1 MRTTIHLVAV
11 IAVGMVVIVGIET
24 SGGRAGPPGDK
35 RNEPPP
41 PETMLPAP
49 ALAERKAYSNF
60 ADRGAVTKLTITH
73 IEVTQ
78 GIQDVAHSVPMLA
91 GRGIYARVFF
101 DIAVDPTDEDTARLA
116 GKLRVTSVGGD
127 ALTLENLY
135 DHLNPSV
142 AGEQNGQLE
151 RQRSNARSG
160 LVFYLPADRVKQGTF
175 TFAMSDVRER
185 DDVRKISCT
194 NCDMFSRTVSVEATA
209 PVLRLTVI
217 GIAFKYKGTL
227 YEPRT
232 YDFAMIPSWLRRA
245 YPISDVIYDYRT
257 IVYPDKNVHPPVDSD
272 DPKPGDMTCEDV
284 NLLLVNLRTEDVEH
298 NGVDP
303 RTHYYGLVFEG
314 MGGKQEQLFMR
325 GCSNFPDGSEV
336 IPVGSGPTGPG
347 AHGWD
352 RSGSYGGWYAGH
364 EIGHTLG
371 RHHVGGACREDIWYL
386 DANYPFPYSQISTAS
401 ESFVGFDPGDTVE
414 GRRLAP
420 IAMPGKNIKGLGGR
434 LSHDVMSY
442 CRWQWISAYTR
453 GALLDRLQREDGFF
467 SSSRSPDVASSP
479 NGIAVAEL
487 ATAKKQRAAVADQ
500 LEGVR
505 LLHVLVQ
512 IEVGWSTG
520 KIVSLS
526 PVKNAVATKGAE
538 APDTPVVETLTAQ
551 GKVYSSTPV
560 TVLKFTDNHSKAV
573 NTERGKGLIDII
585 VPIDATVNGVRVT
598 FRGKTIAERIVGRGR
613 PSLRNVIQSATEPKA
628 ALAGKLPIVL
638 TWEGRHSSD
647 NALTY
652 SVLLSTDDGA
662 TWKTVAVRLRQPRLE
677 IYPQMLSP
685 TQRADAAAGSPI
697 KYKVIANDGFNSSEL
712 TGVLR

>member
-1 MRTTIHLVAV
+1 
-11 IAVGMVVIVGIET
+11 
-24 SGGRAGPPGDK
+24 
-35 RNEPPP
+35 
-41 PETMLPAP
+41 
-49 ALAERKAYSNF
+49 
-60 ADRGAVTKLTITH
+60 
-73 IEVTQ
+73 
-78 GIQDVAHSVPMLA
+78 
-91 GRGIYARVFF
+91 
-101 DIAVDPTDEDTARLA
+101 
-116 GKLRVTSVGGD
+116 
-127 ALTLENLY
+127 
-135 DHLNPSV
+135 
-142 AGEQNGQLE
+142 
-151 RQRSNARSG
+151 
-160 LVFYLPADRVKQGTF
+160 
-175 TFAMSDVRER
+175 
-185 DDVRKISCT
+185 
-194 NCDMFSRTVSVEATA
+194 
-209 PVLRLTVI
+209 
-217 GIAFKYKGTL
+217 
-227 YEPRT
+227 
-232 YDFAMIPSWLRRA
+232 
-245 YPISDVIYDYRT
+245 
-257 IVYPDKNVHPPVDSD
+257 
-272 DPKPGDMTCEDV
+272 
-284 NLLLVNLRTEDVEH
+284 
-298 NGVDP
+298 
-303 RTHYYGLVFEG
+303 
-314 MGGKQEQLFMR
+314 
-325 GCSNFPDGSEV
+325 
-336 IPVGSGPTGPG
+336 
-347 AHGWD
+347 
-352 RSGSYGGWYAGH
+352 
-364 EIGHTLG
+364 
-371 RHHVGGACREDIWYL
+371 
-386 DANYPFPYSQISTAS
+386 
-401 ESFVGFDPGDTVE
+401 
-414 GRRLAP
+414 
-420 IAMPGKNIKGLGGR
+420 MPGKNIKGLGGR

-500 LEGVR
+500 LGGVR

-551 GKVYSSTPV
+551 GKVYSSTPA

-573 NTERGKGLIDII
+573 NTERGKGLIDIT

-712 TGVLR
+712 AGVLR

>member
-1 MRTTIHLVAV
+1 
-11 IAVGMVVIVGIET
+11 
-24 SGGRAGPPGDK
+24 
-35 RNEPPP
+35 
-41 PETMLPAP
+41 
-49 ALAERKAYSNF
+49 
-60 ADRGAVTKLTITH
+60 
-73 IEVTQ
+73 
-78 GIQDVAHSVPMLA
+78 MLA
-91 GRGIYARVFF
+91 GRGIYVRVFF
-101 DIAVDPTDEDTARLA
+101 DIAVGPTDDDTARLA
-116 GKLRVTSVGGD
+116 GKLRVTSASGD

-135 DHLNPSV
+135 DDLNPSV
-142 AGEQNGQLE
+142 AGEQNSQLE
-151 RQRSNARSG
+151 RQRSDARSG
-160 LVFYLPADRVKQGTF
+160 LVFYLPADRVKQDTL
-175 TFAMSDVRER
+175 TFAMGEVRER
-185 DDVRKISCT
+185 DDVRKVSCS
-194 NCDMFSRTVSVEATA
+194 NCNMFSRTVSVEAMA

-217 GIAFKYKGTL
+217 GIAFKYKGAL
-227 YEPRT
+227 YEPRM

-257 IVYPDKNVHPPVDSD
+257 IVYPDKDVHPPVDSD
-272 DPKPGDMTCEDV
+272 KPKPGDMTCEKV
-284 NLLLVNLRTEDVEH
+284 NLLLVDLRTEDVER

-314 MGGKQEQLFMR
+314 LGGKQEQLFMR

-347 AHGWD
+347 GYGWD

-371 RHHVGGACREDIWYL
+371 RHHVGGSCREDIWDL

-420 IAMPGKNIKGLGGR
+420 VAMPGKNIKGLGRR
-434 LSHDVMSY
+434 LGHDVMSY

-479 NGIAVAEL
+479 SGIAVAEL
-487 ATAKKQRAAVADQ
+487 AATKKRPAAVADQ
-500 LEGVR
+500 LGGVR

-512 IEVGWSTG
+512 IEERWSTG

-526 PVKNAVATKGAE
+526 PVRNAVSAKVTE
-538 APDTPVVETLTAQ
+538 AADTPVVETLTAQ
-551 GKVYSSTPV
+551 GKVYSSTPA
-560 TVLKFTDNHSKAV
+560 TVLKFTDNRDKAA
-573 NTERGKGLIDII
+573 NTERGKGLIDIT
-585 VPIDATVNGVRVT
+585 VPIDATVKSVRVT
-598 FRGKTIAERIVGRGR
+598 FRGKTIAERIAGRGR
-613 PSLRNVIQSATEPKA
+613 PSLRNVTHSGTEPKA
-628 ALAGKLPIVL
+628 ALSAKLPIVL
-638 TWEGRHSSD
+638 TWEGRHSSG
-647 NALTY
+647 NVLTY

-697 KYKVIANDGFNSSEL
+697 KYKVIASDGFNLSEFA
-712 TGVLR
+712 GVLR